1 VGRALPGCVGEPWPG
16 QEQRS
21 QRLTSPHIRAELI
34 PWDDAPFVREYER
47 AREDAFLEG
56 LTIYGPK
63 AAARVEQLLRARG
76 YLRAV
81 VDVDRT
87 VDEALEHAARWTVR
101 RDGPA

>member
-1 VGRALPGCVGEPWPG
+1 MTP
-16 QEQRS
+16 
-21 QRLTSPHIRAELI
+21 PHIRAELI
-34 PWDDAPFVREYER
+34 PWDDARFVHEYER
-47 AREDAFLEG
+47 AREEAFLEG

-76 YLRAV
+76 YPQAAV
-81 VDVDRT
+81 HVDRT